1 MRLLRSKSLWF
12 TIAGTVVL
20 AALVAALVVGLGV
33 PERYV
38 VETYELGRAPAG
50 RTYQVPPFKPE
61 SNLLLFASGGGRE
74 AGVHYYVLGSDAGGR
89 DLLGLLARGAVPS
102 LELVAAALVGRFLV
116 GIAAGIAMGL
126 GVGFVSTLSRS
137 MGRWFAGFPYLAF
150 AIIVIQTLST
160 HNRFGAFA
168 VAMAAVGWRDVA
180 ELTAEQVEHVRS
192 QSYAEAAKALGTD
205 GLRFFSRHVLPHLRP
220 VLASEAAF
228 QASSVLVLLAELGY
242 LQVYV
247 GAHFT
252 ALYAQ
257 AGGGR
262 GPLTVAYR
270 LAPPEIGGMLAD
282 ARNYILL
289 EQWVPV
295 LVPAVAVGLL
305 ALVFELY
312 GWALRTRSPYRRRS
326 TAADVRAAVPP
337 RPGRAPELAV
347 PGR

>member
-1 MRLLRSKSLWF
+1 M
-12 TIAGTVVL
+12 
-20 AALVAALVVGLGV
+20 
-33 PERYV
+33 
-38 VETYELGRAPAG
+38 
-50 RTYQVPPFKPE
+50 PPFEPR
-61 SNLLLFASGGGRE
+61 SNLLLFASGGGQE
-74 AGVHYYVLGSDAGGR
+74 AGVHYYPLGSDAGGR
-89 DLLGLLARGAVPS
+89 DLLGLLARGALPS

-116 GIAAGIAMGL
+116 GIAAGVAIGL
-126 GVGFVSTLSRS
+126 GAGFVSAVSRS

-160 HNRFGAFA
+160 HNRFAAFA

-180 ELTAEQVEHVRS
+180 ELTAEQVDHVRS
-192 QSYAEAAKALGTD
+192 QSYAEAARALGTD
-205 GLRFFSRHVLPHLRP
+205 GVRFFRRHVMPHLRP
-220 VLASEAAF
+220 VLVTEAAF

-247 GAHFT
+247 GAHIT

-257 AGGGR
+257 SGGGR

-295 LVPAVAVGLL
+295 LVPAVAVALL
-305 ALVFELY
+305 ALAFELY
-312 GWALRTRSPYRRRS
+312 GWALRTRSPYRRA
-326 TAADVRAAVPP
+326 TGEDVRAAARP
-337 RPGRAPELAV
+337 RSPRARELAV

>member
-1 MRLLRSKSLWF
+1 MRWLRSQSVWF
-12 TIAGTVVL
+12 TVAGTLVL
-20 AALVAALVVGLGV
+20 LGLGVALVAGLQI

-38 VETYELGRAPAG
+38 TSTYELGRAPEG
-50 RTYQVPPFKPE
+50 RTYQVPPFTPD

-74 AGVHYYVLGSDAGGR
+74 SGVHYYLLGSDAGGR
-89 DLLGLLARGAVPS
+89 DLLGLLARGALPS
-102 LELVAAALVGRFLV
+102 LELVAAALVGRFVV
-116 GIAAGIAMGL
+116 GIVAGVAMGL
-126 GVGFVSTLSRS
+126 GAGFVSVLSRS

-150 AIIVIQTLST
+150 AIIVIQTLSA
-160 HNRFGAFA
+160 HNRFAAFA

-205 GLRFFSRHVLPHLRP
+205 GVRFFSRHVMPHLRP
-220 VLASEAAF
+220 VLFTEMAF

-257 AGGGR
+257 SGGGR

-305 ALVFELY
+305 ALAFELY
-312 GWALRTRSPYRRRS
+312 GWALRTRSPYRRL
-326 TAADVRAAVPP
+326 AMPEDVRAGAPP
-337 RPGRAPELAV
+337 RSPRVPELAV

>member
-1 MRLLRSKSLWF
+1 VRLPSKSLWF
-12 TIAGTVVL
+12 AAAGTLVLLALGAALIAGL
-20 AALVAALVVGLGV
+20 QI

-38 VETYELGRAPAG
+38 VGIYELGRAPAG
-50 RTYQVPPFKPE
+50 RTYQVPPFKPG
-61 SNLLLFASGGGRE
+61 SNLLLYASGGGRE
-74 AGVHYYVLGSDAGGR
+74 SGVHYYALGSDAGGR
-89 DLLGLLARGAVPS
+89 DLVGLLARGALPS

-150 AIIVIQTLST
+150 AIIVIQALSS
-160 HNRFGAFA
+160 HDRFGAFA

-205 GLRFFSRHVLPHLRP
+205 GIRFFSRHVMPHLRP
-220 VLASEAAF
+220 VLVTEMAF

-257 AGGGR
+257 SGGGR

-305 ALVFELY
+305 ALAFELY
-312 GWALRTRSPYRRRS
+312 GWALRTRSQYRRR
-326 TAADVRAAVPP
+326 AIPADVRAAVPP
-337 RPGRAPELAV
+337 QSPRAPELVA

>member
-168 VAMAAVGWRDVA
+168 VAMAAAGCRRGVA
-180 ELTAEQVEHVRS
+180 GARVR
-192 QSYAEAAKALGTD
+192 AL
-205 GLRFFSRHVLPHLRP
+205 R
-220 VLASEAAF
+220 
-228 QASSVLVLLAELGY
+228 LG
-242 LQVYV
+242 
-247 GAHFT
+247 FED
-252 ALYAQ
+252 AQ
-257 AGGGR
+257 
-262 GPLTVAYR
+262 P
-270 LAPPEIGGMLAD
+270 
-282 ARNYILL
+282 
-289 EQWVPV
+289 
-295 LVPAVAVGLL
+295 VPAEV
-305 ALVFELY
+305 Y
-312 GWALRTRSPYRRRS
+312 CRRRS
-326 TAADVRAAVPP
+326 SSRSPAAWACSGACGPRTVTISSVNPAFLSISAAARVASSSPVKRTP
-337 RPGRAPELAV
+337 QERRIEAGSRPASSQR
-347 PGR
+347 